1 MRRLA
6 VALTFVTLLAAPAH
20 AQDGSVDI
28 PPPAKLVQVRANP
41 VTLAAGAGS
50 TATVTLEIT
59 SGWHINA
66 NPPSPDYMVPTVV
79 ELIGRDGVVLATPVY
94 PAARTIKL
102 GFEESEISVFDGR
115 VSIAL
120 PLVASLEAM
129 NGAHTL
135 SGKIRFQACNNQLC
149 LAPASVPFSLT
160 VTVTGGIQS
169 GAATPPAPPGNDV
182 ATTSD
187 SAAVETLAATP
198 APSDRFTTTPPTNT
212 MSSVPVEN
220 PLAKAIAGG
229 GIGAILALLLIGLS
243 LNLTPCV
250 YPMLGVTVSIFG
262 ARKAA
267 PPLQVFGLAL
277 VYVLGMA
284 SMYSVL
290 GMAAALTGGLFGGFM
305 QNPIVLIGI
314 GLLLAAMAFSMF
326 GFYEI
331 QMPAALRE
339 RASTV
344 KAVGVAG
351 VFMSGLVVGV
361 FAAPC
366 IGAPIVAL
374 MAIVGA
380 RGDPWFGFTTFFTLA
395 FGLGLPYLVLG
406 TFSNLL
412 QNLPRSGDWMEWVK
426 KVFGVVMLAIAG
438 FYILLGI
445 APDLA
450 HWVVPVALVGG
461 GGYLGFINRN
471 ADRRVGFRWFKR
483 VGGVAAVIGGLAIV
497 ASTPRHALAMAAF
510 TPAGLEAAS
519 RSGRVAIIDFSAE
532 WCVPCHE
539 LDRFTFTDRRVI
551 DAARAFATF
560 KADLTRYDTPESE
573 SLRKQYQITGVP
585 TVVFITPDG
594 REVRESRVEGFL
606 APEKFLERMAHAA
619 QSVARV
625 ER

>member
-1 MRRLA
+1 MRRWFA
-6 VALTFVTLLAAPAH
+6 VALTFASLLAVPVR
-20 AQDGSVDI
+20 AQEGSVDI
-28 PPPAKLVQVRANP
+28 PPPAKLVQVRATP
-41 VTLAAGAGS
+41 VTLTAGAGG
-50 TATVTLEIT
+50 TATVTLDIAA
-59 SGWHINA
+59 GWHINA
-66 NPPSPDYMVPTVV
+66 NPSSPDYMIATTV
-79 ELIGRDGVVLATPVY
+79 ELAGQGGVMLATPVY
-94 PAARTIKL
+94 PPGRAIKL
-102 GFEESEISVFDGR
+102 GFEEGEISVLDGH

-120 PLVASLEAM
+120 PLVASAQAVD
-129 NGAHTL
+129 GTHTL
-135 SGKIRFQACNNQLC
+135 SGKVRFQACNDQLC
-149 LAPASVPFSLT
+149 LAPSSVPFSFA
-160 VTVTGGIQS
+160 VTVTGGTQP
-169 GAATPPAPPGNDV
+169 GAAGAPLVPGV
-182 ATTSD
+182 AVAPD
-187 SAAVETLAATP
+187 SAAADTLAATP
-198 APSDRFTTTPPTNT
+198 APSDRFTTQAPTNS
-212 MSSVPVEN
+212 MASVPVEN
-220 PLAKAIAGG
+220 PLAKAIEGG
-229 GIGAILALLLIGLS
+229 GIGAIITLLLIGLS

-290 GMAAALTGGLFGGFM
+290 GMVAALTGGLFGGFM
-305 QNPIVLIGI
+305 QNPLVLIGI

-331 QMPAALRE
+331 QMPAALRQ

-380 RGDPWFGFTTFFTLA
+380 KGDPWFGFTTFFTLA

-426 KVFGVVMLAIAG
+426 KLFGVVMLAIAA

-445 APDLA
+445 APELV
-450 HWVVPVALVGG
+450 HWVAPVALVGG

-471 ADRRVGFRWFKR
+471 ADRRIGFRWFKR
-483 VGGVAAVIGGLAIV
+483 VAGAAAVIGGLAIV
-497 ASTPRHALAMAAF
+497 AAPHKAGLVMTGF
-510 TPAGLEAAS
+510 TPAGLEAAN
-519 RSGRVAIIDFSAE
+519 RGGKVAMIDFSAE

-539 LDRFTFTDRRVI
+539 LERYTFTDRRVI
-551 DAARAFATF
+551 AAARAFANF
-560 KADLTRYDTPESE
+560 KADLTRYDSPESE
-573 SLRKQYQITGVP
+573 SLRKRYQITGVP

-594 REVRESRVEGFL
+594 AEVRGSRVEGFL
-606 APEKFLERMAHAA
+606 APEKFLERMERAA
-619 QSVARV
+619 QTVA